1 MMTRPERRRQSGVG
15 LIEVLVSVAVVS
27 IGLLGVAALQAAAL
41 RSNQSSNERV
51 SGVIAAYSILEAMRA
66 NRNAANAGAYNLDFS
81 ETPGNGNSVAEQDLR
96 WWRGQLSAGLNSG
109 TGAVDCASATPV
121 CIVTVLWNDSR
132 VEGGSSAETL
142 VIRSRLE

>member
-1 MMTRPERRRQSGVG
+1 MMRPERRYQRGVG

-27 IGLLGVAALQAAAL
+27 IGLLGVAALQTAAL

-51 SGVIAAYSILEAMRA
+51 NGVIAAYSILEAMRA
-66 NRNAANAGAYNLDFS
+66 NRTVAAAGNYNLAFN
-81 ETPGNGNSVAEQDLR
+81 ETPGNGSSVAEKDLR
-96 WWRGQLSAGLNSG
+96 WWRDQLAAGLNGG
-109 TGAVDCASATPV
+109 TGAVDCASAAPV
-121 CIVTVLWNDSR
+121 CIVTVRWNDSR